1 MAGLIVV
8 AGVARFGFDLAMRWF
23 WFWSGHGSG
32 FRVVGGGF
40 GFGFWCFGAV
50 GLTIGCCWC
59 YYCWCR
65 WKIDY
70 FNWMDCKT
78 KNEI

>member
-8 AGVARFGFDLAMRWF
+8 AGAARFGFDLAMRWF
-23 WFWSGHGSG
+23 WFWSGHGSCFG
-32 FRVVGGGF
+32 VVGGGF
-40 GFGFWCFGAV
+40 GFGFWCRGSDHRLLLV
-50 GLTIGCCWC
+50 LLLL
-59 YYCWCR
+59 CR